1 MKFTQTNYLGTK
13 QILKFPDHYV
23 AMTVTVSDDGVAPDE
38 DGNKI
43 VPAGTIVGGNG
54 VLLDPSK
61 PVADVNL
68 GIVAASLATS
78 FTAKNSNLLFVAK
91 AEGTVGNAIKV
102 AFVDPAAAD
111 QTLSLVVAEKTI
123 TLNLATDDA
132 KAITTTANDV
142 IAAILDDAEARKLV
156 DATPAKGNS
165 GAGVVSALAATA
177 LTGGTAGA
185 GGKAEGVL
193 MNDTDVTYGSALS
206 AMIIHGYIDVNK
218 MPVPPSDADIAAL
231 RQITFLG

>member
-23 AMTVTVSDDGVAPDE
+23 AMTVTVDDAGVVADE

-43 VPAGTIVGGNG
+43 VAAGTIVGGNG

-68 GIVAASLATS
+68 GIVAASFTTA
-78 FTAKNSNLLFVAK
+78 FTAKNSNLVFTAK
-91 AEGTVGNAIKV
+91 AEGVSGNTIKV

-111 QTLSLVVAEKTI
+111 KVLAIAVADKTI
-123 TLNLATDDA
+123 TVNLATDDS
-132 KAITTTANDV
+132 KTIITVANDV
-142 IAAILDDAEARKLV
+142 VSAIMDDAEARKLIDV
-156 DATPAKGNS
+156 VPAKGNS
-165 GAGVVSALAATA
+165 GAGTVAALTATA
-177 LTGGTAGA
+177 LTGGVAGA
-185 GGKAEGVL
+185 GGSAEGVL
-193 MNDTDVTYGSALS
+193 MNDTDVTYGPALS

-218 MPVPPSDADIAAL
+218 IPVPPSAADMAAL
-231 RQITFLG
+231 KQITFLG

>member
-13 QILKFPDHYV
+13 QILKFSDHYV
-23 AMTVTVSDDGVAPDE
+23 AMTVTVSDQGVLPDE
-38 DGNKI
+38 DGHKI

-54 VLLDPSK
+54 VILDPSK
-61 PVADVNL
+61 PVSDVNL
-68 GIVAASLATS
+68 GIVAAS
-78 FTAKNSNLLFVAK
+78 FTTTFAAKNSNLLFTAK
-91 AEGTVGNAIKV
+91 SEGPTGNDIKV
-102 AFVDPAAAD
+102 ALVDPAVAD
-111 QTLSLVVAEKTI
+111 GVLCVSVADKVI
-123 TLNLATDDA
+123 TVTLATDDT
-132 KAITTTANDV
+132 KAIISTANDV
-142 IAAILDDAEARKLV
+142 IGVIMDDANARKLV
-156 DATPAKGNS
+156 DVRPANGNS
-165 GAGVVSALAATA
+165 GVGIVSGLTTTA

-218 MPVPPSDADIAAL
+218 MPVPPNDADIAAL